1 MHCSAGDIVLVESI
15 SPRLGRLKVGE
26 IVLAYS
32 PDNPS
37 RTVCKRIKGLG
48 KSKNGGYMTRSTM

>member
-1 MHCSAGDIVLVESI
+1 MLLLLFLFCSAGDIVLVESI

-48 KSKNGGYMTRSTM
+48 M